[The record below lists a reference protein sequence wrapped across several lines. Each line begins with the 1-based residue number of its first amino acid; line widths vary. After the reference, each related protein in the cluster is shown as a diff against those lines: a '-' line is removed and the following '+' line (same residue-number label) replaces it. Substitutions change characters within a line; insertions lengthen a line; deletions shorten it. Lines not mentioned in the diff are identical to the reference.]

1 MCEGE
6 RREGGG
12 QCSCKNMSQLS
23 MSLGFSN
30 PRLHSRG
37 GGSLGFFVFIPQS
50 NVDMCLFEFP
60 FLCVCVSTSA
70 EYLLLPTAA
79 EDILSLSTAA

>member
-1 MCEGE
+1 MLVQEYVATQYE
-6 RREGGG
+6 
-12 QCSCKNMSQLS
+12 S
-23 MSLGFSN
+23 GFLN

-37 GGSLGFFVFIPQS
+37 GGRLGFFVFLPQS
-50 NVDMCLFEFP
+50 NVDMCLCVFP

-70 EYLLLPTAA
+70 VYLLLPTAA